1 MIINFPRSHLI
12 NGFLR
17 RDCHLS
23 PSCGT
28 EPGALHLGGS
38 CQSSQKH
45 TLPWAAPSP
54 LARSPGQSPPVG
66 KSASFT
72 LNSVHPPCWFLSLTV
87 ELACWLKGDPGS
99 LALAE
104 GRGGD
109 VQGKPETESC
119 EVSDLCDPED
129 PGSRS
134 PQRTVCMGTQC
145 RQPPVLAEPAEG
157 VLQTPPGGSCSPRSF
172 SAALGTRAG
181 CECVR
186 AGGWKVQLL

>member
-17 RDCHLS
+17 RDCHFS
-23 PSCGT
+23 PSYGT

-38 CQSSQKH
+38 CQSSQK
-45 TLPWAAPSP
+45 LSPW
-54 LARSPGQSPPVG
+54 ARSPRSEPSCGEELQLHPKFCAPSMLV
-66 KSASFT
+66 
-72 LNSVHPPCWFLSLTV
+72 SVPDCGAGLL
-87 ELACWLKGDPGS
+87 GDPGS

-119 EVSDLCDPED
+119 EVSDLRDPED

-134 PQRTVCMGTQC
+134 PRGQST
-145 RQPPVLAEPAEG
+145 
-157 VLQTPPGGSCSPRSF
+157 
-172 SAALGTRAG
+172 
-181 CECVR
+181 
-186 AGGWKVQLL
+186 